1 MSDPADL
8 YERLL
13 VLRCQTGDEPAL
25 RELVERFTPR
35 LSYFVRKLVFDV
47 HRADDVIQET
57 WIDVVRQLPKLRDTG
72 AFAPWL
78 YRIARGKAD
87 LHFRLS
93 GDALRSSEELLDAA
107 APADDEE
114 EFTAEDAADVHAALD
129 RLPIEQREVLVL
141 KFLEGLS
148 YEQIAD
154 IVGRPTG
161 TVRSRIHYG
170 KQALRRLLAGE
181 PEERPNL
188 RTSPIR
194 NSQGRP

>member
-1 MSDPADL
+1 MSEPAGL

-25 RELVERFTPR
+25 RELVDRFAPR
-35 LSYFVRKLVFDV
+35 LKYFVRKLVFDAD
-47 HRADDVIQET
+47 RADDVVQET

-87 LHFRLS
+87 LHFRRN
-93 GDALRSSEELLDAA
+93 GAAPRPAEELVDVA
-107 APADDEE
+107 APADEA
-114 EFTAEDAADVHAALD
+114 EFAAEDAAGVHAALD

-141 KFLEGLS
+141 KFLDGLS
-148 YEQIAD
+148 YEQIAE

-170 KQALRRLLAGE
+170 KQALRRLLAGVSE
-181 PEERPNL
+181 
-188 RTSPIR
+188 
-194 NSQGRP
+194 